1 MKKIKDIHLG
11 YFAARR
17 KGTLAVDGNWFYPE
31 PDNYFLIRGDDDFD
45 KAFMELQAQSNEVY
59 KIISHRNKTLTKKF
73 KGKTVSLSWIQRFC
87 LHHSNIYLES
97 NARFDPEQ
105 SKRADDAEDLTKK
118 KADDAEDLTKKK
130 ADDAEDPDNKEIS
143 KKLMDNY
150 KNKSSGY
157 SPEARICPVCSG
169 DGGVRN
175 CFKCDGTGW
184 V

>member
-1 MKKIKDIHLG
+1 MKKIKDIDLG

-17 KGTLAVDGNWFYPE
+17 KSTLAVDGNWFYPE

-105 SKRADDAEDLTKK
+105 SKKADYAEDQTKK
-118 KADDAEDLTKKK
+118 KADDTEDL
-130 ADDAEDPDNKEIS
+130 DNKEIS
-143 KKLMDNY
+143 KKLIDNY

-157 SPEARICPVCSG
+157 RPEARICPVCSG